1 MFTGII
7 ESLGKITKIEQEG
20 DNVHFTIQ
28 SELAK
33 ESYIDQSIAHNGVCL
48 TVVKIEGD
56 TYVVTAIKETL
67 DVSNL
72 KDWVVGTLVN
82 LERCMLPNTRL
93 DGHFVQGHVDTT
105 TTCRNVESLDGSW
118 YFTFDLKD
126 EFKRLLVHKGSV
138 SINGTSLTVILPT
151 DDADHFKVA
160 IIPYTFDHTSFKTIK
175 PGSLVNIEF
184 DILGKYIARH
194 INFPH
199 LTDDLSK

>member
-7 ESLGKITKIEQEG
+7 ESLGEVSKIEHEG
-20 DNVHFTIQ
+20 DNVHFTIKTA
-28 SELAK
+28 LAK

-48 TVVKIEGD
+48 TVVHIED
-56 TYVVTAIKETL
+56 DSYVVTAIKETL

-72 KDWVVGTLVN
+72 KDWKVGSLVN

-105 TTCRNVESLDGSW
+105 TTCINVESLDGSW
-118 YFTFDLKD
+118 YFTFELKD
-126 EFKRLLVHKGSV
+126 EFKTLLVHKGSV

-160 IIPYTFDHTSFKTIK
+160 IIPYTYEHTSFKAIQ

-194 INFPH
+194 INFPV
-199 LTDDLSK
+199 LQAAQ